1 MNREALQQGLSKV
14 AWSYI
19 FLLLDITLNI
29 GPCTLDLL
37 PNWVGYLLLLS
48 AIPLLASE
56 LRDLLLLRPFCQV
69 LAAAEGI
76 EWTAALLTGQTFLRQ
91 FLPINAVWVCLAM
104 YVTFQLLTDLARL
117 SEREGIPARGL
128 LLCRNLDVIFEAVMF
143 FPFPWEDW
151 IAAAVVL
158 AIAGMIVCLMITARL
173 FALRRRLGEEPAQAE
188 HP

>member
-1 MNREALQQGLSKV
+1 MSREALQNGLSKV
-14 AWSYI
+14 AWAYI

-56 LRDLLLLRPFCQV
+56 LRDLPLLRPFCMV
-69 LAAAEGI
+69 LAAAEAV
-76 EWTAALLTGQTFLRQ
+76 EWTAALLTGQAFLRQ
-91 FLPINAVWVCLAM
+91 FLPVRAVWACLAM

-128 LLCRNLDVIFEAVMF
+128 LICRNLNVILRAVMF

-151 IAAAVVL
+151 IAAAVALV
-158 AIAGMIVCLMITARL
+158 ITGIVVCILISVRL
-173 FALRRRLGEEPAQAE
+173 FALRRHLGETLA
-188 HP
+188 

>member
-19 FLLLDITLNI
+19 FLLLDINFNI

-48 AIPLLASE
+48 AIPLLEPE
-56 LRDLLLLRPFCQV
+56 LRDLPLLRPFCRV
-69 LAAAEGI
+69 LAVAEGI
-76 EWTAALLTGQTFLRQ
+76 EWAAVLLTGEAFLRQ
-91 FLPINAVWVCLAM
+91 FLPLNAVWACLAM

-128 LLCRNLDVIFEAVMF
+128 LICRDLDVILHAVMF
-143 FPFPWEDW
+143 FPLPWEDW
-151 IAAAVVL
+151 IAAAVAL
-158 AIAGMIVCLMITARL
+158 AITGMVVCILISVRL
-173 FALRRRLGEEPAQAE
+173 FALRRHLGETLA
-188 HP
+188 

>member
-56 LRDLLLLRPFCQV
+56 LRDLPLLRSFCMV
-69 LAAAEGI
+69 LAAAEAV
-76 EWTAALLTGQTFLRQ
+76 EWTAALLTGQAFLRQ
-91 FLPINAVWVCLAM
+91 FLPVNAVWACLAM

-128 LLCRNLDVIFEAVMF
+128 LICRNLNVILHAVMF
-143 FPFPWEDW
+143 FPFPWEKW
-151 IAAAVVL
+151 IAAAVAL
-158 AIAGMIVCLMITARL
+158 AIAGMIVCILISVRL
-173 FALRRRLGEEPAQAE
+173 FALRRHLGETLA
-188 HP
+188 